1 MSMVKLEH
9 LPLILILDLTEVHL
23 IAGVS
28 ILQTKMDW
36 QFSQFMY
43 MQLPKSSSDCW
54 RADNFSICMYIL
66 HITYYKKIEDWTTF
80 YCEVFFACNNLYY

>member
-28 ILQTKMDW
+28 ILQTKMNW
-36 QFSQFMY
+36 EFSQFMY
-43 MQLPKSSSDCW
+43 MKLPKSSSDC
-54 RADNFSICMYIL
+54 
-66 HITYYKKIEDWTTF
+66 
-80 YCEVFFACNNLYY
+80 